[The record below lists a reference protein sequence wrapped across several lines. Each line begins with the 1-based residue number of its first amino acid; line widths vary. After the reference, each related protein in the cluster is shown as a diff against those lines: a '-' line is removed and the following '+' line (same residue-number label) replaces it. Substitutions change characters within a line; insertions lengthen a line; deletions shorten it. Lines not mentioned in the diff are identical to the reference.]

1 MILCIIWI
9 KEGVIFNHMDDRLC
23 RLINFAANSTAVTTL
38 EDRESIFGYIILLI
52 VLIALNAFFA
62 ASELAI
68 VSFNDAK
75 LEKLANEGNKKA
87 KALYNL
93 TVKPTKFLS
102 TIQIG
107 VTLSGFLS
115 SAVAADTFADY
126 IVYWMRDVQ
135 VSSSTVRLVSIF
147 VITLLLSFVT
157 LVFGELLPKRIAMKD
172 PEKISFAVV
181 GPISFF
187 YKFLKPLV
195 WIVSKTVDS
204 IAKSLGIKESDGQQE
219 FTEEEIRIMV
229 DAGTEKGF
237 IEDDEK
243 DMINNIF
250 DFNDRTV
257 GEIMT
262 HRTDM
267 VSFSIDADLET
278 VVKTFLETGYSRIPV
293 YDENIDDIEGIIYI
307 KDLLKLLANDNK
319 QKFKISD
326 YLRKVLFV
334 YENMMCDEL
343 LPLFQKQKVH
353 IAIVLDEYGGTY
365 GIITMEDLLE
375 YIVGNIQDEY
385 DNEEEEI
392 TEIKENHYIVDG
404 AAIIDDVSKMIK
416 VNLDDTNN
424 DTIGGLVMDLLG
436 YVPEIDEKPSV
447 TLNNVTFTIAEMD
460 DQSIEKIEIVVD
472 RSKEVEDA

>member
-1 MILCIIWI
+1 
-9 KEGVIFNHMDDRLC
+9 MDDRLC
-23 RLINFAANSTAVTTL
+23 HLVNLAVNSTTATMENRDSVL
-38 EDRESIFGYIILLI
+38 GYILLLI
-52 VLIALNAFFA
+52 ILIMLNAFFA

-75 LEKLANEGNKKA
+75 LEKLANDGNKKA

-126 IVYWMRDVQ
+126 IVYWMRNVSI
-135 VSSSTVRLVSIF
+135 SSSTVRLVSIF

-187 YKFLKPLV
+187 YKVFKPLV
-195 WIVSKTVDS
+195 WVVSKTVDA
-204 IAKSLGIKESDGQQE
+204 IANSLGIKESDGQQE

-237 IEDDEK
+237 IEYDEK

-257 GEIMT
+257 GEVMT

-267 VSFSIDADLET
+267 VSLSIDDNLET
-278 VVKTFLETGYSRIPV
+278 VVNTFLQTGYSRIPV
-293 YDENIDDIEGIIYI
+293 YDEDIDDIEGIIYV
-307 KDLLKLLANDNK
+307 KDLLRLLADDK
-319 QKFKISD
+319 REFAISD

-385 DNEEEEI
+385 DDEEEEI

-416 VNLDDTNN
+416 VYLDDTHN

-436 YVPEIDEKPSV
+436 YVPEIDEKPTV
-447 TLNNVTFTIAEMD
+447 ILDNVTFTIVEMD
-460 DQSIEKIEIVVD
+460 EQSIEKIEIVVD
-472 RSKEVEDA
+472 REKDLDA

>member
-1 MILCIIWI
+1 
-9 KEGVIFNHMDDRLC
+9 MDDRLC
-23 RLINFAANSTAVTTL
+23 HLVNLAVNSTTATMENRDSVL
-38 EDRESIFGYIILLI
+38 GYILLLI
-52 VLIALNAFFA
+52 ILIMLNAFFA

-75 LEKLANEGNKKA
+75 LEKLANDGNKKA

-126 IVYWMRDVQ
+126 IVYWMRNVSI
-135 VSSSTVRLVSIF
+135 SSSTVRLVSIF

-187 YKFLKPLV
+187 YKVFKPLV
-195 WIVSKTVDS
+195 WVVSKTVDA
-204 IAKSLGIKESDGQQE
+204 IANSLGIKESDGQQE

-237 IEDDEK
+237 IEYDEK

-257 GEIMT
+257 GEVMT

-267 VSFSIDADLET
+267 VSLSIDDNLET
-278 VVKTFLETGYSRIPV
+278 VVNTFLQTGYSRIPV
-293 YDENIDDIEGIIYI
+293 YDEDIDDIEGIIYV
-307 KDLLKLLANDNK
+307 KDLLRLLADDK
-319 QKFKISD
+319 REFAISD

-353 IAIVLDEYGGTY
+353 IAIVLDEYGGIY

-385 DNEEEEI
+385 DDEEEEI

-416 VNLDDTNN
+416 IYLDDTHN

-436 YVPEIDEKPSV
+436 YVPEIDEKPTV
-447 TLNNVTFTIAEMD
+447 ILDNVTFTIVEMD
-460 DQSIEKIEIVVD
+460 EQSIEKIEIVVD
-472 RSKEVEDA
+472 REKDLDA

>member
-1 MILCIIWI
+1 
-9 KEGVIFNHMDDRLC
+9 MDDRLC
-23 RLINFAANSTAVTTL
+23 HLVNLAVNSTTATMENRDSVL
-38 EDRESIFGYIILLI
+38 GYILLLI
-52 VLIALNAFFA
+52 ILIMLNAFFA

-75 LEKLANEGNKKA
+75 LEKLANDGNKKA

-126 IVYWMRDVQ
+126 IVYWMRNVSI
-135 VSSSTVRLVSIF
+135 SSSTVRLVSIF

-187 YKFLKPLV
+187 YKVFKPPV
-195 WIVSKTVDS
+195 WVVSKTVDA
-204 IAKSLGIKESDGQQE
+204 IANSLGIKESDGQQE

-237 IEDDEK
+237 IEYDEK

-257 GEIMT
+257 GEVMT

-267 VSFSIDADLET
+267 VSLSIDDNLET
-278 VVKTFLETGYSRIPV
+278 VVNTFLQTGYSRIPV
-293 YDENIDDIEGIIYI
+293 YDEDIDDIEGIIYV
-307 KDLLKLLANDNK
+307 KDLLRLLADDK
-319 QKFKISD
+319 REFAISD

-385 DNEEEEI
+385 DDEEEEI

-416 VNLDDTNN
+416 IYLDDTHN

-436 YVPEIDEKPSV
+436 YVPEIDEKPTV
-447 TLNNVTFTIAEMD
+447 ILDNVTFTIVEMD
-460 DQSIEKIEIVVD
+460 EQSIEKIEIVVD
-472 RSKEVEDA
+472 REKDLDA

>member
-1 MILCIIWI
+1 
-9 KEGVIFNHMDDRLC
+9 MDDRLC
-23 RLINFAANSTAVTTL
+23 RLVNFAVNSSNAVII
-38 EDRESIFGYIILLI
+38 EDRESVFGYIILLI

-126 IVYWMRDVQ
+126 IVYWLRDLQ
-135 VSSSTVRLVSIF
+135 IPSSTVRLVSIF
-147 VITLLLSFVT
+147 GITLILSFVT

-187 YKFLKPLV
+187 YSVLKPLV
-195 WIVSKTVDS
+195 WVVSKTVDA
-204 IAKSLGIKESDGQQE
+204 IANSLGIKESDGQQE

-237 IEDDEK
+237 IEYDEK
-243 DMINNIF
+243 KMIDNIF

-267 VSFSIDADLET
+267 VSLSIEADLDT

-293 YDENIDDIEGIIYI
+293 YDEDIDDIEGIIYL
-307 KDLLKLLANDNK
+307 KDLLKLLAADSRHD
-319 QKFKISD
+319 FRVSD
-326 YLRKVLFV
+326 FLRKVMFV
-334 YENMMCDEL
+334 YENMKCDEL
-343 LPLFQKQKVH
+343 LPLFQKQKIH

-365 GIITMEDLLE
+365 GIVTMEDLLE
-375 YIVGNIQDEY
+375 FIVGNIQDEY
-385 DNEEEEI
+385 DDEEEEI
-392 TEIKENHYIVDG
+392 TEIKENHYI
-404 AAIIDDVSKMIK
+404 
-416 VNLDDTNN
+416 
-424 DTIGGLVMDLLG
+424 
-436 YVPEIDEKPSV
+436 
-447 TLNNVTFTIAEMD
+447 
-460 DQSIEKIEIVVD
+460 
-472 RSKEVEDA
+472 

>member
-1 MILCIIWI
+1 
-9 KEGVIFNHMDDRLC
+9 
-23 RLINFAANSTAVTTL
+23 
-38 EDRESIFGYIILLI
+38 
-52 VLIALNAFFA
+52 
-62 ASELAI
+62 
-68 VSFNDAK
+68 
-75 LEKLANEGNKKA
+75 
-87 KALYNL
+87 
-93 TVKPTKFLS
+93 
-102 TIQIG
+102 
-107 VTLSGFLS
+107 
-115 SAVAADTFADY
+115 
-126 IVYWMRDVQ
+126 
-135 VSSSTVRLVSIF
+135 
-147 VITLLLSFVT
+147 
-157 LVFGELLPKRIAMKD
+157 MKD
-172 PEKISFAVV
+172 PEKIAFAVA
-181 GPISFF
+181 GPISFC

-262 HRTDM
+262 HRIDM
-267 VSFSIDADLET
+267 VSLSINADLET
-278 VVKTFLETGYSRIPV
+278 VVNTFLETGYSRIPV
-293 YDENIDDIEGIIYI
+293 YDEDIDDIEGIIYI
-307 KDLLKLLANDNK
+307 KDLLKLLAKDNK
-319 QKFKISD
+319 KEFKISD

-343 LPLFQKQKVH
+343 LPLFQKQKIH

-365 GIITMEDLLE
+365 GIVTMEDLLE

-385 DNEEEEI
+385 DDEEEEI

-404 AAIIDDVSKMIK
+404 AAIIDEVSKMIK
-416 VNLDDTNN
+416 VHLDDTNN

-447 TLNNVTFTIAEMD
+447 TLKDVTFTIVEMD

-472 RSKEVEDA
+472 RKEVDNA

>member
-1 MILCIIWI
+1 M

-23 RLINFAANSTAVTTL
+23 RLVNFLAETTATTL
-38 EDRESIFGYIILLI
+38 NERESILGYIILLI

-87 KALYNL
+87 KVLYNL

-126 IVYWMRDVQ
+126 IVYWLRDVQ
-135 VSSSTVRLVSIF
+135 IPSTTVRLVSIF

-181 GPISFF
+181 GPINFF

-195 WIVSKTVDS
+195 WIVSRTVDA
-204 IAKSLGIKESDGQQE
+204 IANSLGIKESDGQQE

-237 IEDDEK
+237 IEYDEK
-243 DMINNIF
+243 NMINNIF

-257 GEIMT
+257 GEVMT
-262 HRTDM
+262 HRIDM
-267 VSFSIDADLET
+267 VSLSINADLET
-278 VVKTFLETGYSRIPV
+278 VVNTFLDTGYSRIPV
-293 YDENIDDIEGIIYI
+293 YDEDIDDIEGIIYI
-307 KDLLKLLANDNK
+307 KDLLKLLAKDNK
-319 QKFKISD
+319 NEFKIVD
-326 YLRKVLFV
+326 YLRKVMFV
-334 YENMMCDEL
+334 YENMKCDEL

-385 DNEEEEI
+385 DDEEEEI

-447 TLNNVTFTIAEMD
+447 TLNDVTFTIVEMD
-460 DQSIEKIEIVVD
+460 EQSIEKIEIVVE
-472 RSKEVEDA
+472 RKENLDE

>member
-1 MILCIIWI
+1 
-9 KEGVIFNHMDDRLC
+9 MDDRLC
-23 RLINFAANSTAVTTL
+23 HLVNLAVNSTTATMENRDSVL
-38 EDRESIFGYIILLI
+38 GYILLLI
-52 VLIALNAFFA
+52 ILIMLNAFFA

-75 LEKLANEGNKKA
+75 LEKLANDGNKKA

-126 IVYWMRDVQ
+126 IVYWMRNVSI
-135 VSSSTVRLVSIF
+135 SSSTVRLVSIF

-187 YKFLKPLV
+187 YKVFKPLV
-195 WIVSKTVDS
+195 WVVSKTVDA
-204 IAKSLGIKESDGQQE
+204 IANSLGIKESDGQQE

-237 IEDDEK
+237 IEYDEK

-257 GEIMT
+257 GEVMT

-267 VSFSIDADLET
+267 VSLSIDDNLET
-278 VVKTFLETGYSRIPV
+278 VVNTFLQTGYSRIPV
-293 YDENIDDIEGIIYI
+293 YDEDIDDIEGIIYV
-307 KDLLKLLANDNK
+307 KDLLRLLADDK
-319 QKFKISD
+319 REFAISD

-385 DNEEEEI
+385 DDEEEEI

-416 VNLDDTNN
+416 IYLDDTHN

-436 YVPEIDEKPSV
+436 YVPEIDEKPTV
-447 TLNNVTFTIAEMD
+447 ILDNVTFTIVEMD
-460 DQSIEKIEIVVD
+460 EQSIEKIEIVVD
-472 RSKEVEDA
+472 REKDLDA